1 MSALTE
7 LINQVEDK
15 NLRERLQLE
24 VNRLTKQ
31 KKFGL
36 VFEEHM
42 DWYHTSRNTTILL
55 FKMAVQ

>member
-42 DWYHTSRNTTILL
+42 D
-55 FKMAVQ
+55 